1 MKNIFT
7 HTAILSF
14 LLLPLFSRGAE
25 CGPGSGILC
34 NPIRFDTIYEFL
46 DGLLGL
52 VIAIGFPVIV
62 LFIVYIGFRFV
73 QASATGAEQE
83 LKDAKKNLW
92 YALIGALILLG
103 AQALSLAIQGTVEG
117 LSRGL

>member
-1 MKNIFT
+1 M
-7 HTAILSF
+7 L
-14 LLLPLFSRGAE
+14 E
-25 CGPGSGILC
+25 
-34 NPIRFDTIYEFL
+34 NPIRFDTIYQFL

-52 VIAIGFPVIV
+52 VVAIGFPVIV
-62 LFIVYIGFRFV
+62 LFIVYIGFTFV
-73 QASATGAEQE
+73 QASATGKTDD
-83 LKDAKKNLW
+83 LKKAKDNLW

>member
-1 MKNIFT
+1 M
-7 HTAILSF
+7 LQ
-14 LLLPLFSRGAE
+14 
-25 CGPGSGILC
+25 
-34 NPIRFDTIYEFL
+34 NPIRFDSIYEFL

-62 LFIVYIGFRFV
+62 LFIVYIGFTFV
-73 QASATGAEQE
+73 QASATGKTED
-83 LKDAKKNLW
+83 LKKAKENLM
-92 YALIGALILLG
+92 YAFIGALILLG